1 MQEMYPISKVPEE
14 VTYERTNLYI
24 FLKVCTILA
33 RVGNFGVSCKFGDS
47 HSTCLRAQG
56 RMRTI
61 SRSLHLHILH
71 QIQPPSLHISY
82 DIRQETGG
90 GTVLHSMQ

>member
-1 MQEMYPISKVPEE
+1 MQEMYSISTVPGN
-14 VTYERTNLYI
+14 VTYERTNL
-24 FLKVCTILA
+24 LKVCTIRA
-33 RVGNFGVSCKFGDS
+33 KVGNFGVSGKFGDT
-47 HSTCLRAQG
+47 HFTCRRGQG

-61 SRSLHLHILH
+61 SKSLHLHILH

-82 DIRQETGG
+82 NIRKETRG